1 MIILVGGG
9 SRSGKSRKALEIAR
23 RYGPRRG
30 VWATAQA
37 FDDEMAVRAGDGR
50 EAAASRSAE
59 ISRRYEPHARCF
71 AFERAAI
78 AEGTWRV
85 VAVLGELR

>member
-1 MIILVGGG
+1 MIILEGGG
-9 SRSGKSRKALEIAR
+9 SRKALEIAR
-23 RYGPRRG
+23 RFGPRRG
-30 VWATAQA
+30 VWATA
-37 FDDEMAVRAGDGR
+37 RAGDGR